1 MRAAAFLLAAS
12 LFGPAVAVGQDNKPD
27 STPDTV
33 AAEPKAKGG
42 LFGKAKKLAKNKVVK
57 AVAKT
62 AACTMIPGGGAI
74 AGAIDAAGAGNTGEA
89 AQGAAAAATGS
100 ACMPGMG
107 MSGMPGGNVGGGL
120 SEAGVSGAMAGA
132 LPGLMGGSAEQ
143 DASAAMGY
151 GQTSGSMP
159 AMLDEATIAGC
170 MGLTLEEYRAF
181 SDPTGGQ
188 NRPATKDEM
197 KRQQKLV
204 KKIDQQRYQACMLQ
218 RISRPAR

>member
-1 MRAAAFLLAAS
+1 MRITAFLLAAA
-12 LFGPAVAVGQDNKPD
+12 LLGPAAASGQDTKAD
-27 STPDTV
+27 STRDTV
-33 AAEPKAKGG
+33 AAETKSKGG

-62 AACTMIPGGGAI
+62 AACTMVPGGQAI
-74 AGAIDAAGAGNTGEA
+74 AGAIDAAGAENAGEGA
-89 AQGAAAAATGS
+89 RGAATAATGS

-107 MSGMPGGNVGGGL
+107 AGAMPGSGMTGGL
-120 SEAGVSGAMAGA
+120 GEAGAAAAMTGGM
-132 LPGLMGGSAEQ
+132 PGLMGGDGDQ
-143 DASAAMGY
+143 DAAAMGY
-151 GQTSGSMP
+151 GEMPGSMP

-170 MGLTLEEYRAF
+170 MGLTVEEYRAF

-188 NRPATKDEM
+188 SRPMTKHEM

-218 RISRPAR
+218 QMSR